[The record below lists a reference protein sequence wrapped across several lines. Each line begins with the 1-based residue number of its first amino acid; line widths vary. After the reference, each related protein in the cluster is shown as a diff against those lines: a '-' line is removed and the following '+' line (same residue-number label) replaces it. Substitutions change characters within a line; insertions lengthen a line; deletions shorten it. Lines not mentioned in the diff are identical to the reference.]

1 MRPQPARR
9 ASVTRSTRDLGL
21 VKLGD
26 EESVTEI
33 QLLLVEKI
41 SVGGG

>member
-1 MRPQPARR
+1 
-9 ASVTRSTRDLGL
+9 

>member
-1 MRPQPARR
+1 
-9 ASVTRSTRDLGL
+9 

-41 SVGGG
+41 SVLAAANPTR